1 MAKKKGN
8 LSAFDSLLDD
18 MGYGNTMSQPETIDV
33 SDMLDNDGIENLDE
47 PNDTSAVTEDVD
59 NNEPQEPAANSNL
72 DDDTE
77 IPEDVINNTQNQSL
91 GDQNTQTEESN
102 DGLQNTEINETEKN
116 NIGVFFDAF
125 AEELGWDVDD
135 DNKPTTVEGLV
146 DYMSQVI
153 EQNSAPHYADYR
165 IAQLDEYVKNGGK
178 FEDFYH
184 RQQESVS
191 YDNMDMEDESN
202 QKAAIRDYLKYQGYT
217 DDQISRKIERYEDG
231 DLLEEEAE
239 DAVTRLKQINEMQ
252 IAEQQ
257 KQQQLLMQQQE
268 QQAAQ
273 FMKDL
278 STTVGSLTSIRGVN
292 IPKQDRKALF
302 DYITK
307 TDENGLTR
315 YQKDFNSNL
324 VNNLIES
331 AYFTMKGDALLGEA
345 KRSGQT
351 SAANKLRTMLRHQST
366 NHSRYNVNDNKQRSV
381 VELASQFYR

>member
-18 MGYGNTMSQPETIDV
+18 MGYGNTMSQPETTDV
-33 SDMLDNDGIENLDE
+33 SDMLDNDGIDNLDE
-47 PNDTSAVTEDVD
+47 PNDTSDVTEDVD
-59 NNEPQEPAANSNL
+59 NNEPQKPAANSNL

-91 GDQNTQTEESN
+91 GDQNTPTDEPDN
-102 DGLQNTEINETEKN
+102 GLQNTEINETEKN

-153 EQNSAPHYADYR
+153 EQNSAPHYADDR

-178 FEDFYH
+178 FEDFYQ
-184 RQQESVS
+184 RQQEAVS

-202 QKAAIRDYLKYQGYT
+202 QKAVIRDYLKYQGYT
-217 DDQISRKIERYEDG
+217 DDQIGRKIERYEDG

-239 DAVTRLKQINEMQ
+239 DAVTRLKHINEMQ

-331 AYFTMKGDALLGEA
+331 AYFTMKGDTLLGEA

>member
-8 LSAFDSLLDD
+8 LSAFDSLLGD
-18 MGYGNTMSQPETIDV
+18 MGYGNTMSQPETTDV
-33 SDMLDNDGIENLDE
+33 SDMLDNDGIDNLDE
-47 PNDTSAVTEDVD
+47 PNDTSDVTEDVD

-91 GDQNTQTEESN
+91 GDQNTPTDDPN
-102 DGLQNTEINETEKN
+102 NGLQNTEINETEKN

-135 DNKPTTVEGLV
+135 DVKPTTVEGLV

-153 EQNSAPHYADYR
+153 EQNSAPHYADDR

-184 RQQESVS
+184 RQQEAVS

>member
-18 MGYGNTMSQPETIDV
+18 MGYGNTMSQPETTDV
-33 SDMLDNDGIENLDE
+33 SDMLDNDDIENLDE
-47 PNDTSAVTEDVD
+47 I
-59 NNEPQEPAANSNL
+59 NNTGN
-72 DDDTE
+72 
-77 IPEDVINNTQNQSL
+77 IPEDVNNNENTDNAHEDDTTIPEDVLNNNQEQSL
-91 GDQNTQTEESN
+91 GEEITPPAEDQTTNESL
-102 DGLQNTEINETEKN
+102 GQQEVNETEKN

-125 AEELGWDVDD
+125 AEELGWDVNDD
-135 DNKPTTVEGLV
+135 DKPTTVEGLV

-153 EQNSAPHYADYR
+153 EQNSAPQYADDR
-165 IAQLDEYVKNGGK
+165 IAQLDAYVKNGGR
-178 FEDFYH
+178 FEDFYQ
-184 RQQESVS
+184 RQQETVS
-191 YDNMDMEDESN
+191 YENMDMEDESN
-202 QKAAIRDYLKYQGYT
+202 QKAAVRDYLKYQGYT
-217 DDQISRKIERYEDG
+217 DDQINRKIERYEDG

-239 DAVTRLKQINEMQ
+239 DAVARLKQINQMKLE
-252 IAEQQ
+252 EQQ
-257 KQQQLLMQQQE
+257 KQQAYEKQVQE

-273 FMKDL
+273 FMQDL
-278 STTVGSLTSIRGVN
+278 STTVGSLNSIRGVA

-307 TDENGLTR
+307 TDADGLTR
-315 YQKDFNSNL
+315 YQKDFNKNL

-331 AYFTMKGDALLGEA
+331 AYFTMKGDSLIGEA
-345 KRSGQT
+345 KRNGQT

>member
-18 MGYGNTMSQPETIDV
+18 MGYGNTMSQPETTDV
-33 SDMLDNDGIENLDE
+33 SDMLDNDGIDNLDE
-47 PNDTSAVTEDVD
+47 PNDTSDVTEDVD
-59 NNEPQEPAANSNL
+59 NNEPQKPAANSNL

-102 DGLQNTEINETEKN
+102 EGLQNTEMNETEKN

-217 DDQISRKIERYEDG
+217 DEQINRKIERYEDG

-239 DAVTRLKQINEMQ
+239 DAVTRLKQINQMQ

>member
-33 SDMLDNDGIENLDE
+33 SDMLDNDGIDNLDE
-47 PNDTSAVTEDVD
+47 PNDTSDVTEDVD
-59 NNEPQEPAANSNL
+59 NNEPQKPAANSNL

-102 DGLQNTEINETEKN
+102 NGLQNTEINETEKN

-153 EQNSAPHYADYR
+153 EQNSAPHYADDR

-184 RQQESVS
+184 RQQEAVS

-239 DAVTRLKQINEMQ
+239 DAVTRLKHINEMQ

>member
-153 EQNSAPHYADYR
+153 EQNSAPHYADDR

-178 FEDFYH
+178 FEDFYQ

-191 YDNMDMEDESN
+191 YENMDMEDESN

-217 DDQISRKIERYEDG
+217 DEQINRKIERYEDG

-239 DAVTRLKQINEMQ
+239 DAVTRLKQINQMQ

-268 QQAAQ
+268 QQAIQ

>member
-153 EQNSAPHYADYR
+153 EQNSAPHYADDR

-184 RQQESVS
+184 RQQEAVS

-217 DDQISRKIERYEDG
+217 DEQINRKIERYEDG

-239 DAVTRLKQINEMQ
+239 DAVTRLKHINQMQ

>member
-18 MGYGNTMSQPETIDV
+18 MGYGNTMSQPGTTDV
-33 SDMLDNDGIENLDE
+33 SDMLDNDGIDNLDE

-59 NNEPQEPAANSNL
+59 NNEPQIPVANSNL

-102 DGLQNTEINETEKN
+102 NGLQNTEINETEKN

-153 EQNSAPHYADYR
+153 EQNSAPHYADDR

-184 RQQESVS
+184 RQQEAVS

-268 QQAAQ
+268 QQAIQ